1 MGVPLY
7 VAGGEDR
14 FKVDPE
20 TGVVRTRGSDAF
32 PYGKEYEIGVSA
44 QDVSVKTLQRSP
56 THSLKIFVGERDPQ
70 FFETQYVATVPETEV
85 AQFQ

>member
-1 MGVPLY
+1 VCVSAHQGVGT
-7 VAGGEDR
+7 VQDR
-14 FKVDPE
+14 CVG
-20 TGVVRTRGSDAF
+20 TGRECVCRHTRVSAQ
-32 PYGKEYEIGVSA
+32 YKIGVSA

-70 FFETQYVATVPETEV
+70 FFETQYVASVPETEV